1 MTSLYAPTKLVDRFV
16 QPASYTRRL
25 KELFG
30 FVGEFAANFRK
41 I

>member
-1 MTSLYAPTKLVDRFV
+1 LFIRFV
-16 QPASYTRRL
+16 QPARYIARL
-25 KELFG
+25 KERFG

>member
-1 MTSLYAPTKLVDRFV
+1 VIRLI
-16 QPASYTRRL
+16 QPATYTSRL

-30 FVGEFAANFRK
+30 FVGEFGANFRK